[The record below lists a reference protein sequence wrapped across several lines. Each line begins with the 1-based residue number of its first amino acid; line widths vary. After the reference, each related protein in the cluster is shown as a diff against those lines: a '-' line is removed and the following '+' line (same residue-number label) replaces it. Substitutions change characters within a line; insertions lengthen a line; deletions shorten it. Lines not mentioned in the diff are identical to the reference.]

1 MPTLAAI
8 TFAELMDRGGVVMYP
23 LVALSVI
30 AVTLILERTFFY
42 LATNGPMRRERVYQ
56 LGKLLRAGRLDEARA
71 DGKRDRSVY
80 GSAVSQL
87 LDEKVSEAAA
97 VDAVE
102 AQRSRLERFL
112 PMLSTIITAAP
123 MLGILGT
130 VIGIIGAFNEL
141 SGERADLDLNNLGGD
156 IGEAL
161 ITTAAGITVALLTL
175 LPYNLFR
182 AQADRSLSRL
192 ESLAAAALSDPP
204 PDAGESVQKP

>member
-1 MPTLAAI
+1 MPTLAAFS
-8 TFAELMDRGGVVMYP
+8 FAELMDRGGVVMWP
-23 LVALSVI
+23 LLVLSII
-30 AVTLILERTFFY
+30 AVTLILERTWFY
-42 LATNGPMRRERVYQ
+42 LSTNGPARRERIYQ
-56 LGKLLRAGRLDEARA
+56 LGKLLRASKLDEARKEA
-71 DGKRDRSVY
+71 KRDRSVY

-87 LDEKVSEAAA
+87 LEEAPSESAA

-102 AQRSRLERFL
+102 AQRGRLERFL

-141 SGERADLDLNNLGGD
+141 SGSRADLDLSDLGGD
-156 IGEAL
+156 IGQAL

-192 ESLAAAALSDPP
+192 ESLVAAALSR
-204 PDAGESVQKP
+204 SHR

>member
-8 TFAELMDRGGVVMYP
+8 SFFGLMDRGGIVMWP
-23 LVALSVI
+23 LLGLSII
-30 AVTLILERTFFY
+30 AVTLILERTWFY
-42 LATNGPMRRERVYQ
+42 LSTNGPARRERIYQ
-56 LGKLLRAGRLDEARA
+56 LGKLLRAGKLDEAKQDA
-71 DGKRDRSVY
+71 KRDRSVY
-80 GSAVSQL
+80 GNAVTQL
-87 LDEKVSEAAA
+87 LDEQVSESAA

-102 AQRSRLERFL
+102 AQRGRLERFL

-141 SGERADLDLNNLGGD
+141 SGNRADLDLSDLGGD
-156 IGEAL
+156 IGQAL

-192 ESLAAAALSDPP
+192 ESLVAAALSR
-204 PDAGESVQKP
+204 GER

>member
-1 MPTLAAI
+1 MPTLAANAF
-8 TFAELMDRGGVVMYP
+8 TDLMARGGVVMWP
-23 LVALSVI
+23 LLVLSVI

-42 LATNGPMRRERVYQ
+42 LMTNSPARLERVSR
-56 LGKLLRAGRLDEARA
+56 LGRLLRAGKAEDA
-71 DGKRDRSVY
+71 KRQAATDRSVY
-80 GSAVSQL
+80 GDALQRL
-87 LDEKVSEAAA
+87 LDEELTESAA

-102 AQRSRLERFL
+102 HQRARLERFL

-130 VIGIIGAFNEL
+130 VVGIIGAFNEL
-141 SGERADLDLNNLGGD
+141 SVNRADLDLNMLGGD

-192 ESLAAAALSDPP
+192 ESLVAAALSRSGDP
-204 PDAGESVQKP
+204 AQES

>member
-1 MPTLAAI
+1 MPYLLAI
-8 TFAELMDRGGVVMYP
+8 SFPELMDRGGVVMYP
-23 LVALSVI
+23 LLALSVI
-30 AVTLILERTFFY
+30 AVTLIIERTIFY
-42 LATNGPMRRERVYQ
+42 LTTNGAGRRERVYQ
-56 LGKLLRAGRLDEARA
+56 FGKLLRSGNHDEVKKQAEA
-71 DGKRDRSVY
+71 DSSVY
-80 GSAVSQL
+80 GDAVARL
-87 LDEKVSEAAA
+87 LEETPTESAA

-102 AQRSRLERFL
+102 AQRARLERFL

-130 VIGIIGAFNEL
+130 VIGIIGAFTKL
-141 SGERADLDLNNLGGD
+141 SGDRAELDLNNLGGD

-192 ESLAAAALSDPP
+192 ESLVAAALSSDRYSSG
-204 PDAGESVQKP
+204 DA

>member
-1 MPTLAAI
+1 MHTLAAFSF
-8 TFAELMDRGGVVMYP
+8 TELMDRGGIVMWP
-23 LVALSVI
+23 LLGLSVI
-30 AVTLILERTFFY
+30 AVTLILERTLFY
-42 LATNGPMRRERVYQ
+42 LSTNGPARRERIYQ
-56 LGKLLRAGRLDEARA
+56 LGKLLRAGKFDEARQDA
-71 DGKRDRSVY
+71 KRDRSIY
-80 GSAVSQL
+80 GNAVSQL
-87 LDEKVSEAAA
+87 LEEAPSESAA
-97 VDAVE
+97 VDAIE

-141 SGERADLDLNNLGGD
+141 SGNRADLDLSDLGGD
-156 IGEAL
+156 IGQAL

-192 ESLAAAALSDPP
+192 ESLVAAALSRNDT
-204 PDAGESVQKP
+204 

>member
-1 MPTLAAI
+1 MPTLAAFSF
-8 TFAELMDRGGVVMYP
+8 TDLMDRGGIVMWP
-23 LVALSVI
+23 LLALSVI
-30 AVTLILERTFFY
+30 AVTLILERAWFY
-42 LATNGPMRRERVYQ
+42 LRTNGPARRERVYQ
-56 LGKLLRAGRLDEARA
+56 LGKLLRAGKLDEAKQDAR
-71 DGKRDRSVY
+71 RDRSVY
-80 GSAVSQL
+80 GHAVTQL
-87 LDEKVSEAAA
+87 LDETPTESAA

-102 AQRSRLERFL
+102 AQRGRLERFL

-141 SGERADLDLNNLGGD
+141 SGNRADLDLSNLGGD
-156 IGEAL
+156 IGQAL

-192 ESLAAAALSDPP
+192 ESLVAAALSRR
-204 PDAGESVQKP
+204 DA